1 MNIEKAYALLK
12 EGKVDEVKKEIEKG
26 YKELGK
32 MQRAY
37 MEMHKHELDY
47 PDSELVIALS
57 SQLERLKQATT
68 YVEKGTIKPDEV
80 KGVITGDKKFV
91 EGLKKQIYT
100 SIGEGKYEHAKDYL
114 DVLDFIKRTHS
125 SKDAGIHSDEI
136 ELINDIIEDAK
147 KGKVLPEDIGSYIT
161 NTLNKRRYLNAASS
175 KISSK
180 SEEDLRVAKYGNI
193 GRVIDVA
200 ESYDPSLAEELRKL
214 QEKLK
219 ETIKQTEE
227 DKLKELRKEI
237 EAKFSQETK

>member
-1 MNIEKAYALLK
+1 MDIEKAYALLK
-12 EGKVDEVKKEIEKG
+12 EGKVDEVEKEIKEG
-26 YKELGK
+26 YRELDK

-37 MEMHKHELDY
+37 MEEHRGKLDY
-47 PDSELVIALS
+47 PKSESVEIYASLLG
-57 SQLERLKQATT
+57 RLKQATT
-68 YVEKGTIKPDEV
+68 YVKKGTIKPDEV

-100 SIGEGKYEHAKDYL
+100 SIREGKYEHAKDCL
-114 DVLDFIKRTHS
+114 DVLDFIERTYS
-125 SKDAGIHSDEI
+125 SKKTGLHTDEI
-136 ELINDIIEDAK
+136 KLISDTIEDAK

-161 NTLNKRRYLNAASS
+161 NTLNKRRYLTAASS
-175 KISSK
+175 KISSE
-180 SEEDLRVAKYGNI
+180 SEEHLRVAENGNI
-193 GRVIDVA
+193 GRVIDIA

-237 EAKFSQETK
+237 EAKFS

>member
-12 EGKVDEVKKEIEKG
+12 EGKVDEVKKEIENG
-26 YKELGK
+26 YKELGN

-37 MEMHKHELDY
+37 MKMHEHELDY

-91 EGLKKQIYT
+91 EDLKKQIYT
-100 SIGEGKYEHAKDYL
+100 SIREGKYEHAKNYL
-114 DVLDFIKRTHS
+114 DVLDFIERTHS
-125 SKDAGIHSDEI
+125 SKKTGIHSDEI

-147 KGKVLPEDIGSYIT
+147 KGKVLPEDIDSYIT
-161 NTLNKRRYLNAASS
+161 NTLNKRRYLTAASS
-175 KISSK
+175 KISSE
-180 SEEDLRVAKYGNI
+180 SEEHLRVAENGNI

-227 DKLKELRKEI
+227 DKLKELRKEV
-237 EAKFSQETK
+237 EAKFPQETK